1 MAAWFWNDYLMTQL
15 VLSKNSLHTIQI
27 SMKALF
33 NEAFFAW
40 DVALAAL
47 TLSILPLFIF
57 FIIAQKQVLAGASAG
72 AVKG

>member
-1 MAAWFWNDYLMTQL
+1 MR
-15 VLSKNSLHTIQI
+15 TIQI
-27 SMKALF
+27 SMQALF

-47 TLSILPLFIF
+47 TLAILPLFIF
-57 FIIAQKQVLAGASAG
+57 FVIAQKQVLAGASAG

>member
-1 MAAWFWNDYLMTQL
+1 MTQL
-15 VLSKNSLHTIQI
+15 MLSKKTLRTIQI
-27 SMKALF
+27 SMQALF

-47 TLSILPLFIF
+47 TLAILPLFIF
-57 FIIAQKQVLAGASAG
+57 FVIAQKQVLEGASAG